1 MHEEGAKA
9 HEHSEKDLN
18 FKKTTREV
26 RVEQS
31 VRTAELT
38 IGQGEGSRALADYI
52 RHKFSLAPDFDI
64 IVTICDTER
73 TDDLCHVTVTQV
85 VR

>member
-1 MHEEGAKA
+1 MPDEANRVHEP
-9 HEHSEKDLN
+9 SEKDLN

-31 VRTAELT
+31 VRTAELS
-38 IGQGEGSRALADYI
+38 IDQGEGSRALADYI
-52 RHKFSLAPDFDI
+52 RHKFSLTRDFDI